1 MNFNKAIVLGNL
13 TRDPESRT
21 LPSGQPVTTFG
32 VATNRFYTDKTGN
45 KQTQA
50 EFHNIV
56 AFGKL
61 AEICSQYLKKGSLVL
76 VEGRI
81 QTRSWQDKD
90 GVKRNRTE
98 IIMENMQMGP
108 KTSGASQSSTN
119 FSKSKSSSVDDDIPV
134 IDQETPVSDDTQSK
148 NDEVNVDDIP
158 F

>member
-13 TRDPESRT
+13 TRDPESKT
-21 LPSGQPVTTFG
+21 LPSGQPVATFG

-45 KQTQA
+45 KQKQA

-61 AEICSQYLKKGSLVL
+61 AEICSKYLKKGGLIL

-81 QTRSWQDKD
+81 QTQSWEKD
-90 GVKRNRTE
+90 GIKRNRTE

-108 KTSGASQSSTN
+108 KNAGNSSSPTA
-119 FSKSKSSSVDDDIPV
+119 FSKSKPSSVDDDIPV
-134 IDQETPVSDDTQSK
+134 IDQETPVSNDTQGK
-148 NDEVNVDDIP
+148 DDEVNVDDIP